1 MSTRLR
7 NRLRAYPK
15 SVLAIGILFAGT
27 GLLDLY
33 WGLSPLGGG
42 TARWEGDNLEVLGI
56 GTAALVGGV
65 WALRGCNW
73 ARWLL
78 AIWMVLHIGLSARQA
93 PRPLRSTWRFSL
105 SSLLHSSTPAR
116 RIISGAEK
124 QFDLAWL
131 TSISFK

>member
-33 WGLSPLGGG
+33 WGLSPLWGG

-78 AIWMVLHIGLSARQA
+78 AIWMVLHIGLSASSPSTVA
-93 PRPLRSTWRFSL
+93 IHVAFFVIVVAALFNPGASHYFRSRK
-105 SSLLHSSTPAR
+105 AV
-116 RIISGAEK
+116 
-124 QFDLAWL
+124 
-131 TSISFK
+131 